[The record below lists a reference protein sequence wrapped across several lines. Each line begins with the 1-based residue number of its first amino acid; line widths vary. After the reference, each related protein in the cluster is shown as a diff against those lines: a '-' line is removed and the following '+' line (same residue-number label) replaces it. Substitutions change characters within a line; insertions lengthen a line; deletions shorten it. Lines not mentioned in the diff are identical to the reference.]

1 MDTTTLQERLTYK
14 LFKYICDNNPD
25 LLFQLEEERRV
36 TSYLKEKIAG
46 LTPMISDHATEP
58 EYILEERSLLLL
70 TGDLR
75 PSRYNYIC
83 RVLEEEFP
91 ATHRKLIEAG
101 TLKYEAVNII
111 YHCAEL
117 FEAMHFSERNEE
129 SRLLY
134 YAVAGSISEYF
145 DDALKS
151 GERVE
156 VWHTTAGK
164 N

>member
-1 MDTTTLQERLTYK
+1 MDTTMLQERLTYK
-14 LFKYICDNNPD
+14 LFEYICDNNPD

-36 TSYLKEKIAG
+36 TPYLKEKVAG
-46 LTPMISDHATEP
+46 LAPTISSHATDP
-58 EYILEERSLLLL
+58 EYILEERCLLLL
-70 TGDLR
+70 TQDLR
-75 PSRYNYIC
+75 PSKYNYIC

-91 ATHRKLIEAG
+91 ATRRKLIEGG
-101 TLKYEAVNII
+101 TMKCEVVNII
-111 YHCAEL
+111 SHCQEL

-129 SRLLY
+129 NRLLY

-145 DDALKS
+145 DDEPKA
-151 GERVE
+151 GERVD